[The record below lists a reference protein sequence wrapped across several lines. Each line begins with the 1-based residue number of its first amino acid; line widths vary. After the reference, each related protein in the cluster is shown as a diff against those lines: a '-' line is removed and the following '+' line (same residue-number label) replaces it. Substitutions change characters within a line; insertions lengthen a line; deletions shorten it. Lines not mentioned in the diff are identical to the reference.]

1 MPVEGSKFLRKDK
14 GVDLYLL
21 PTTKAKYLQGKTKTA
36 LVVGMTGVG
45 KSTFLNSMVNRM
57 MNVEADDPFRYI
69 IVDDG
74 QKDQSQS
81 VTTDVTSYAIPK
93 QGQMKC
99 NIALVDVPGMGDTN
113 GIEKDK

>member
-1 MPVEGSKFLRKDK
+1 
-14 GVDLYLL
+14 
-21 PTTKAKYLQGKTKTA
+21 
-36 LVVGMTGVG
+36 MTGVG

-81 VTTDVTSYAIPK
+81 VTTEVTSYAIPK
-93 QGQMKC
+93 QRKMKC
-99 NIALVDVPGMGDTN
+99 NVVLVDVPGMGDTN